1 MSKKYTMTG
10 TVVEVGK
17 EQTFNKFSKRTIV
30 VCDDPESKYPNLL
43 PFEAVGDT
51 MKYLDKFKG
60 GDKVKVDFFLNGRKW
75 DNPKTG
81 ATQYFTTLRIASIF
95 ADGEGG
101 EQEEEE
107 HVVEEPQDDGDI
119 DNMPF

>member
-51 MKYLDKFKG
+51 MKYLDKFKC

-81 ATQYFTTLRIASIF
+81 TTQYFTTLRIASIF
-95 ADGEGG
+95 ADGEVG

-107 HVVEEPQDDGDI
+107 PVVEEPKDDGDI
-119 DNMPF
+119 DDMPF

>member
-1 MSKKYTMTG
+1 MTG

-107 HVVEEPQDDGDI
+107 PVVEEPQDDGDI
-119 DNMPF
+119 DDMPF

>member
-51 MKYLDKFKG
+51 MKYLNKFKG

-81 ATQYFTTLRIASIF
+81 TTQYFTTLRIASIF
-95 ADGEGG
+95 ADGDGD
-101 EQEEEE
+101 EQEEET
-107 HVVEEPQDDGDI
+107 VVDEEPQVDGDI
-119 DNMPF
+119 DDIPF

>member
-1 MSKKYTMTG
+1 MSKKYTMTV

-51 MKYLDKFKG
+51 MKYLNKFKG

-81 ATQYFTTLRIASIF
+81 TTQYFTTLRIASIF
-95 ADGEGG
+95 ADGDGD
-101 EQEEEE
+101 EQEEET
-107 HVVEEPQDDGDI
+107 VVDEEPQVDGDI
-119 DNMPF
+119 DDIPF

>member
-51 MKYLDKFKG
+51 MKYLNKFKG

-81 ATQYFTTLRIASIF
+81 TTQYFTTLRIASIF
-95 ADGEGG
+95 ADGEGD
-101 EQEEEE
+101 EQEEET
-107 HVVEEPQDDGDI
+107 VVDEEPQVYGDI
-119 DNMPF
+119 DDIPF